1 MADALLPRVEAVPH
15 TGLAITQ
22 TVVALAADT
31 STRIVAENAT
41 RRYLAIV
48 NIGVGNVN
56 LGFGGS
62 ATVNS
67 GFPLDAASAAG
78 RQGGGVVWEGAGV
91 PSGAVHG
98 RSLAGTSVVVL
109 EG

>member
-1 MADALLPRVEAVPH
+1 MADALNPVVESVPRSA
-15 TGLAITQ
+15 ASMTQ
-22 TVVALAADT
+22 SVVTLAADT
-31 STRIVAENAT
+31 STLIIAANAS

-48 NIGVGNVN
+48 NIGVGHCN
-56 LGFGGS
+56 LGFAGS
-62 ATVNS
+62 ATVDS
-67 GFPLDAASAAG
+67 GFPLDAAAAVG

-98 RSLAGTSVVVL
+98 RSFVGTSVVVL